1 MNPTIFQEKW
11 IPQFFKKNESYNFSR
26 KMNPTVFQ
34 EKRILQFFKKNESY
48 NFSRQINPTIFQK
61 NESTIFQTPSF
72 YFLFN
77 SNILYLVWLLRSW
90 SLAIHHFEYLKEKD
104 SE

>member
-11 IPQFFKKNESYNFSR
+11 ILQFFKKNESYNFSR
-26 KMNPTVFQ
+26 KMNPTIFQ
-34 EKRILQFFKKNESY
+34 DKLILQFFK
-48 NFSRQINPTIFQK
+48 K